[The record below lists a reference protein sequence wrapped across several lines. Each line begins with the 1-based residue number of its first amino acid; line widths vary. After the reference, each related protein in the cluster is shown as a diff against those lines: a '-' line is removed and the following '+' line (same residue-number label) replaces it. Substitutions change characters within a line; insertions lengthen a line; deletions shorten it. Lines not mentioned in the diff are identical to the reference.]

1 MMPID
6 ARIIAAA
13 LTGAASLLYG
23 CAPITSEP
31 PDGPSARVSFRVEG
45 MTIQHVYEADATDCF
60 LPTDPT
66 RRHLLSMT
74 YNPHSI
80 HLIGSVAGQRIGM
93 PATGDFAP
101 KSYAETYVR
110 AGHPIVLRF
119 RVTNP
124 NGNNMAQQ
132 IMFNFTPGKD
142 YELFTV
148 RSSATGFETVLSE
161 IATQGSQVKTIPM
174 DGVVRIPLCAG

>member
-6 ARIIAAA
+6 ARIGPAAMTA
-13 LTGAASLLYG
+13 VALLYG
-23 CAPITSEP
+23 CAPITPVP
-31 PDGPSARVSFRVEG
+31 PDGPFARVSFRVEG
-45 MTIQHVYEADATDCF
+45 TTIQYVYEADATDCYM
-60 LPTDPT
+60 PTDPT
-66 RRHLLSMT
+66 RSQLLSMT

-110 AGHPIVLRF
+110 AGLPIVLRF

-124 NGNNMAQQ
+124 NGNNMARQFT
-132 IMFNFTPGKD
+132 FNFTPGKD
-142 YELFTV
+142 YEIFTV
-148 RSSATGFETVLSE
+148 PSSASGFEIALSE
-161 IATQGSQVKTIPM
+161 IVMQGGQVKTIPVH
-174 DGVVRIPLCAG
+174 GVVRIPLCVG